1 MGRLLAVAAAAAFL
15 MASHG
20 AQADERQ
27 TLESLKF
34 QNGTIAVG
42 SNLAS
47 LALTPNFQYLSPA
60 DTEKFLVDVWRNPP
74 GSAEGTLGAIVPA
87 NVDMLGGEGWIIVIK
102 YDDSGHVSDD
112 DAAGIDYDQLLK
124 DMQAQ
129 TRTDSEERKKQ
140 GFESIELLGWAKP
153 PYYDSKAKKLYW
165 AKRLKFGDEADE
177 TLNYSIRALGR
188 AGVLE
193 LTVVASMQQL
203 PMVDS
208 RIDEILGMVA
218 FNSGSTYGEF
228 SPSVDKAAE
237 YGIAGLIAG
246 GLLAKAGFFKF
257 LLVGLAAAWKPIAVG
272 GVIVFGAVGRFA
284 RRLFG
289 RRQT

>member
-15 MASHG
+15 IASHW

-27 TLESLKF
+27 VLESLKF
-34 QNGTIAVG
+34 QSGTIALG

-47 LALTPNFQYLSPA
+47 LSLTPNFQYLSPT
-60 DTEKFLVDVWRNPP
+60 DTKKFLVEVWRNPP

-87 NVDMLGGEGWIIVIK
+87 NVDMLGGDGWAIVIS
-102 YDDSGHVSDD
+102 YDDSGHVSDN
-112 DAAGIDYDQLLK
+112 DATGIDYDQLLK
-124 DMQAQ
+124 DMQSQ
-129 TRTDSEERKKQ
+129 TRKDSEERKKQ
-140 GFESIELLGWAKP
+140 GFEPIELVGWAKP
-153 PYYDSKAKKLYW
+153 PYYDSQTKKLYW
-165 AKRLKFGDEADE
+165 AKRLKFGGDADE

-188 AGVLE
+188 TGVLE

-203 PMVDS
+203 GMVDS
-208 RIDEILGMVA
+208 RINEILGMVA

-246 GLLAKAGFFKF
+246 GILAKAGFFKF
-257 LLVGLAAAWKPIAVG
+257 LIAGVIALWKPIAVG
-272 GVIVFGAVGRFA
+272 AVVFFGAIGSFIKK
-284 RRLFG
+284 LFG